1 MFSAK
6 ELYAIAKQRGLQQHV
21 LQFEGL
27 LTMLQYKKP
36 YEITSRYIG
45 QSKEVLDWGCG
56 NGHFSYFLT
65 QNGVSVTGF
74 SFDPSPIFLRG
85 SPLFEHALGSL
96 DDPVTL
102 PFAIERFDAV
112 FSVGVLEHVYQTGG
126 DEIGSLKEICRVL
139 RSNGRFFC
147 FHFPNKYQWIE
158 PVARLLGGLEHFH
171 ERKYSI
177 KQIRSFLDESGFT
190 LLDWGRYNFLPRN
203 QLRKLPASIKDNP
216 LVVAVFQWLDQ
227 SLSILL
233 PMFCTNFYF
242 VAEKK

>member
-1 MFSAK
+1 M
-6 ELYAIAKQRGLQQHV
+6 AKQGGLQHHV

-45 QSKEVLDWGCG
+45 QSKEALDWGCG

-65 QNGVSVTGF
+65 QNGVSTTGF
-74 SFDPSPIFLRG
+74 SFEPSPIFLRD
-85 SPLFEHALGSL
+85 SPLFEHATGSP
-96 DDPVTL
+96 DDPVAL
-102 PFAIERFDAV
+102 PFSIERFDAV

-126 DEIGSLKEICRVL
+126 DEIASLKEIRRVL
-139 RSNGRFFC
+139 RPNGRFFC
-147 FHFPNKYQWIE
+147 FHFPNRYQWIE
-158 PVARLLGGLEHFH
+158 PVANFFGGAEHFH

-177 KQIRSFLDESGFT
+177 KQIRSLLDDSGYT

-203 QLRKLPASIKDNP
+203 QLRKLPASIRDNL
-216 LVVAVFQWLDQ
+216 LVVTVFQLLDQ
-227 SLSILL
+227 LLSFLL
-233 PMFCTNFYF
+233 PMLCTNFYF